1 MKKIVY
7 LSILIFIGCK
17 NRTNTE
23 INMHQ
28 NDNVKIANKFID
40 AFYSFNED
48 SLKLS
53 LSYTEKSDPSILTIL
68 YYQKWAECGNYE
80 VLNRAECIEKND
92 SLVICP
98 VTVKDNLMKALQLDL
113 NVTDTFHIIIK
124 DRKIRSV
131 QTSSNDPD
139 VYYEA
144 KDWIKQNRPELIEKP
159 CEDAWEG
166 GPTPCECIKGTI
178 QGLAEFKANEV
189 SQKTQ

>member
-80 VLNRAECIEKND
+80 VLNRYDCIEKND
-92 SLVICP
+92 TLVMCP
-98 VTVKDNLMKALQLDL
+98 VKVKDDLMKALQLDL
-113 NVTDTFHIIIK
+113 NVTDTFHINIK
-124 DRKIRSV
+124 NRKIQSI

-144 KDWIKQNRPELIEKP
+144 KDWIKQNRIELIENP
-159 CEDAWEG
+159 CDYDKEV

-178 QGLAEFKANEV
+178 KGLTEFKAYKEFQEN
-189 SQKTQ
+189 Q

>member
-1 MKKIVY
+1 MKKIFY

-17 NRTNTE
+17 NRTNSK
-23 INMHQ
+23 INIHQ
-28 NDNVKIANKFID
+28 NDNVEIANKFID

-53 LSYTEKSDPSILTIL
+53 LSYTEKSDPSILSIL
-68 YYQKWAECGNYE
+68 YYQKGAECGNYE
-80 VLNRAECIEKND
+80 VINRADCVEKND

-98 VTVKDNLMKALQLDL
+98 VTVKDDLMKALQLDL
-113 NVTDTFHIIIK
+113 NVTDTFHIVIK
-124 DRKIRSV
+124 DKKIRSV

-144 KDWIKQNRPELIEKP
+144 KDWIKQNRIELIENP
-159 CEDAWEG
+159 CDFAKEG

-178 QGLAEFKANEV
+178 QGLTEFKANEV